1 MARSRYRRAAPP
13 DEPAAIPVPVTLP
26 HVVITVT
33 GDDEL
38 TVTVDGAPHLPPEFS
53 GPWRRSS
60 FGPIL
65 DALSD
70 ERRVPLRIEVRE
82 VDGSVFTDIITPHGR
97 RARTAR
103 PADLSSASPVP
114 PPPAAPA
121 QEVPALVALEGEGFV
136 PGEEVAVAIVV
147 MHGEGGPT
155 GRARGLVEADALG
168 QSPTREV
175 ILLGRIS
182 GTAAIGHPE

>member
-1 MARSRYRRAAPP
+1 MSRPRFRRAAPA
-13 DEPAAIPVPVTLP
+13 DELADLPVPVTLP
-26 HVVITVT
+26 HVLITVSD
-33 GDDEL
+33 GDEL
-38 TVTVDGAPHLPPEFS
+38 TVTVDGAPYLPPEFS

-70 ERRVPLRIEVRE
+70 ERRVPLRVEVRE
-82 VDGSVFTDIITPHGR
+82 VDGAVFTDIITPHAR
-97 RARTAR
+97 RTRAAR
-103 PADLSSASPVP
+103 PPNLPAS
-114 PPPAAPA
+114 PAAPT
-121 QEVPALVALEGEGFV
+121 QELPALVVLEGEGFI
-136 PGEEVAVAIVV
+136 PGEDVAVAIVV

-155 GRARGLVEADALG
+155 GMARALVEATALG

-182 GTAAIGHPE
+182 GTVAIGHPE

>member
-1 MARSRYRRAAPP
+1 MSPSRYRRAASA
-13 DEPAAIPVPVTLP
+13 DESADVPVPVVLP
-26 HVVITVT
+26 HVLITVT
-33 GDDEL
+33 DGDEL
-38 TVTVDGAPHLPPEFS
+38 TVVVDGVPYLPPEFS

-70 ERRVPLRIEVRE
+70 ESRVPLRVEVRE
-82 VDGSVFTDIITPHGR
+82 VDGSVFTDIITPHAR
-97 RARTAR
+97 RSRTAR
-103 PADLSSASPVP
+103 PADLPSASPVP

-136 PGEEVAVAIVV
+136 PGEDVAVAIVV

-182 GTAAIGHPE
+182 GTVAIGHPE

>member
-1 MARSRYRRAAPP
+1 MSRPRYGRAAAG
-13 DEPAAIPVPVTLP
+13 DEPADVAVPVVLP

-33 GDDEL
+33 GGDEL
-38 TVTVDGAPHLPPEFS
+38 TVTVDGAPYLPPEFS

-82 VDGSVFTDIITPHGR
+82 VDGSVFTDIITPRAR
-97 RARTAR
+97 RARAPEPPRALTA
-103 PADLSSASPVP
+103 P

-121 QEVPALVALEGEGFV
+121 QAVPALFVLEGEGFI
-136 PGEEVAVAIVV
+136 PGEDVAVAIVV
-147 MHGEGGPT
+147 MHGEGGST
-155 GRARGLVEADALG
+155 GKARALVEADVLA

-182 GTAAIGHPE
+182 GNVAIGHPE